1 MADKKITDLTAA
13 SAAALANVFEI
24 DEAGTSKKLTL
35 QQMVDLQYAMGQQRV
50 KGLTSQFLATA
61 NSIAMTNVSGLDMT
75 LAAGKYNFIYTIHW
89 KSNDAT
95 NGIRINV
102 NYTGTSGAFL
112 YQWRWVDTSA
122 TASTAVPDQDAVG
135 AAGQV
140 VGAMARRAK
149 ATTGAGGVLLSADT
163 VNADMLLICEGYFV
177 ATGSGD
183 LELWAGNEAAGVGD
197 QISIE
202 VGSNVVVTQVA

>member
-13 SAAALANVFEI
+13 TAAALANVFEI

-35 QQMVDLQYAMGQQRV
+35 QLIVDLLFTLGMQKVVA
-50 KGLTSQFLATA
+50 LASQFLATV
-61 NSIAMTNVSGLDMT
+61 NSVTMTNVSGLDVT
-75 LAAGKYNFIYTIHW
+75 LPAGKYNFVYTINW

-102 NYTGTSGAFL
+102 NFTGTSGVFMF
-112 YQWRWVDTSA
+112 QWRWVDISA
-122 TASTAVPDQDAVG
+122 TASTAVPDQDNVQ
-135 AAGQV
+135 AAGAV
-140 VGAMARRAK
+140 MGAFSARAK
-149 ATTGAGGVLLSADT
+149 RTTAAGGTLLSADT
-163 VNADMLLICEGYFV
+163 VSADMLLIVEGYFV

-183 LELWAGNEAAGVGD
+183 LELWAGNEAAGAGD

-202 VGSNVVVTQVA
+202 VGSNVVVTKVA